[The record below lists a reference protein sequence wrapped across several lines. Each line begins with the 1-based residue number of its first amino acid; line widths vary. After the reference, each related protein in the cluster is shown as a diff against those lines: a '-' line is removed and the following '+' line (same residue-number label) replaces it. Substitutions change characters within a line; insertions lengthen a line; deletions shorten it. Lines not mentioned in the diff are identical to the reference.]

1 MGQQEAALFSDVQAL
16 TTFLSVEGFLL
27 ATVSLAVTLGA
38 PGRRRP
44 AALPVPATFI
54 ALGAAWLS
62 VLVGTGGVAAWMGLY
77 GQGSLLPLQQL
88 WIAVV
93 MLAAVLAQP
102 VIAILLALGSR
113 VKD

>member
-1 MGQQEAALFSDVQAL
+1 MGQLESALFSDVQAL

-44 AALPVPATFI
+44 AALPVPATTI
-54 ALGAAWLS
+54 ALSAAGLS
-62 VLVGTGGVAAWMGLY
+62 VFVGTGGVAAWLGLY
-77 GQGSLLPLQQL
+77 GQGSFLPFQQL

-93 MLAAVLAQP
+93 MLTAVLAQP
-102 VIAILLALGSR
+102 VIAVLLALGTR